1 MRSLTQAWIGP
12 EEIVFAGSFD
22 LLAVADFDDG
32 LVEDWCNKPKNNL
45 AAFGHSVPG
54 WAGLRGSLGW
64 GWRGWGWGWGSD
76 FLDERS
82 EPSCHNA
89 AFGDVAAAGVE
100 ALPLRPVDLL
110 VGLRGILLL
119 ALACHDLLGP
129 AFFPMLVSSERFA
142 SLCNA
147 NWDHDPMWDPQSK
160 IRSPSRRKSATS
172 KHRP

>member
-64 GWRGWGWGWGSD
+64 GWDWGWGWGLS
-76 FLDERS
+76 FWMSVPNLHATMLRS
-82 EPSCHNA
+82 E
-89 AFGDVAAAGVE
+89 
-100 ALPLRPVDLL
+100 
-110 VGLRGILLL
+110 
-119 ALACHDLLGP
+119 
-129 AFFPMLVSSERFA
+129 
-142 SLCNA
+142 
-147 NWDHDPMWDPQSK
+147 
-160 IRSPSRRKSATS
+160 T
-172 KHRP
+172 